1 MEFRYLSTERGE
13 EYLDLKRRKWI
24 GRREIT
30 KRSYEMEPT
39 RKKKT
44 RQT

>member
-1 MEFRYLSTERGE
+1 MNEAWSLLEDIKNQATSMVWTCSKNGRG
-13 EYLDLKRRKWI
+13 
-24 GRREIT
+24 EIT

-44 RQT
+44 R